1 MTKTETN
8 QKTISLK
15 TQSAWL
21 LFAKVVGFS
30 FSFLLPLLIVRYLSQ
45 EKVGLYRA
53 SFLVIMNA
61 ATILPLGFSMSAY
74 YFLARETERKSAA
87 IFNILAFNFVVGG
100 LACLTLFLFPQIIG
114 NIFQSDEMTNL
125 VPKIGVVIWIW
136 VFSTFL
142 ETVAIANQEA
152 RIATVFIIFAQF
164 SKTFLMVLAVVLFAT
179 VESFI
184 YAAILQGALQTLI
197 LLIYLNSRFP
207 KFWLDFRPAFFVEQM
222 KYAVPFGL
230 VGILWILQTDI
241 HNYFVAHK
249 FSSAEFAIYAYGC
262 FQVPLIAMLAES
274 VASVLIP
281 KMSELEAKND
291 KAEMIRLTAR
301 AMQKL
306 SFFYFPIYVFLIITA
321 QTFIITLFTKNYLAS
336 VPIFLINLTLLP
348 FSILITDPIV
358 RAYQNLGRFL
368 LVLRIFVFAGLVLT
382 LYFNFQSL
390 DMRGMIAVAI
400 GAMLVEKFF
409 AETFI
414 VRKLG
419 FGVKDF
425 HLLKNVVKTAIA
437 AVFAGLITYVFYLN
451 TNDFLFDFG
460 ENLARTIFQTEK
472 LGLLNFI
479 GGGFTLTVTAL
490 IFAPIYLLA
499 TFYSG
504 IIEAD
509 EIQQVRTLFRKMR
522 RLFVRE
528 QIQNPQSQIQN

>member
-460 ENLARTIFQTEK
+460 ENLARSIFQTEK